1 MLDTVTFRCL
11 IVDDNP
17 DFLAAARGLLRSEQ
31 VEVVGVAS
39 TIADAVRMV
48 GELRPDVALVDVY
61 LGPEDGF
68 DLALRLASGPEDE
81 FRPVVILIS
90 TYAEKDLAEVIA
102 ESPAAGF
109 LNKSELSAA
118 AIQTVLRRNQPL

>member
-1 MLDTVTFRCL
+1 MLDTVTLRCL
-11 IVDDNP
+11 IVDDNRE
-17 DFLAAARGLLRSEQ
+17 FLAAAEDLLRREQ
-31 VEVVGVAS
+31 VDVVGVAS
-39 TIADAVRMV
+39 TTADAVQMV

-68 DLALRLASGPEDE
+68 DLALRLAARPDE
-81 FRPVVILIS
+81 SRPVVILIS

-102 ESPAAGF
+102 ASPAAGF

-118 AIQTVLRRNQPL
+118 AIHTVLRRNQLL

>member
-1 MLDTVTFRCL
+1 MLESVTFRCL

-17 DFLAAARGLLRSEQ
+17 EFLAAARDLLRSEQ

-39 TIADAVRMV
+39 TIAEAVRMV
-48 GELRPDVALVDVY
+48 GELQPDVALVDVY

-68 DLALRLASGPEDE
+68 DLALRLAGGPEED
-81 FRPVVILIS
+81 RPAVILIS

-118 AIQTVLRRNQPL
+118 AIHTVLRRNQPL